1 MLPTRTLD
9 TRKSVILLLLG
20 SVGIASVLP
29 VIPNLVA
36 LTGELPPVSNA
47 TLQAASFAQSCF
59 LLAIAV
65 VLGVWLAPKAN
76 LETPLIDALL
86 DAERPMPQL
95 TTKIGSAVIGGIA
108 GGTLLLLIYGLVSP
122 HLPASFLENAATL
135 QMPVTARLL
144 YGGITEEILI
154 RWGLMTALV
163 VGFLRLT
170 RNSKN
175 ASGAL
180 PYVLSIVLSA
190 IIFGLGHL
198 PVANLLSNSLTVTLV
213 IYIIFT
219 NSLFGVIAGY
229 LFWKQGLETA
239 IAAHMIAH
247 LTMLLGEQL
256 LA

>member
-1 MLPTRTLD
+1 MLSTRTLNI
-9 TRKSVILLLLG
+9 RKSVILFLLG

-29 VIPNLVA
+29 VIPSLVA
-36 LTGELPPVSNA
+36 LTGEVPPVSNV
-47 TLQAASFAQSCF
+47 TLQAISFAQSCF
-59 LLAIAV
+59 LLVIAIV
-65 VLGVWLAPKAN
+65 IGVWLAPKAN

-108 GGTLLLLIYGLVSP
+108 GGTLLLLIYGFMPP

-144 YGGITEEILI
+144 YGGITEELLI

-163 VGFLRLT
+163 VGFSRLT
-170 RNSKN
+170 WGSKN
-175 ASGAL
+175 PSGVL

-190 IIFGLGHL
+190 VVFGLGHL
-198 PVANLLSNSLTVTLV
+198 PVANMLSDSLTATLV
-213 IYIIFT
+213 TYIIFA